1 MALGFSGR
9 RVRLIAMGS
18 AKSSSGLLGSLE
30 AKLVGM
36 GQVRIT
42 GSEAST
48 NCWLP

>member
-1 MALGFSGR
+1 MSPGFRGR

-30 AKLVGM
+30 AKLVGL
-36 GQVRIT
+36 GQVGVT